1 MCLRHSDIFFMARI
15 SETTKERIIEAA
27 DIVDVVGQFVELK
40 KKGARYIGLC
50 PFHNDKHA
58 TNFSVY
64 PAKQCFKC
72 FACDAKGGVIEFL
85 KRHEGLSFPDALR
98 WLGKRYNILVD
109 DVPLDYTPPP
119 PRPKPKP
126 KDMLVLPMSIVE
138 RSQHIENDT
147 LVKWLRSLPW
157 DGAQKARIDKVLEEY
172 HIGHS
177 KQGMTIFWQ
186 IDEQQRVRTGKMMR
200 YKADGHR
207 DKDSKYGKDWIHAVL
222 SRKKKDDDPWP
233 HPELFNPDKQE
244 MKQCLF
250 GMHLL
255 KKYPDAAVNIVE
267 SEKTA
272 VIMAIAHGNH
282 DRQVWMA
289 CGGLENVSFD
299 KLTPIIKQGRM
310 IVLYPDRDGIA
321 KWKEKGAK
329 INYINLF
336 CDAKPVTDWWH
347 PEDGEKADIADV
359 IVRSLLT
366 RNKP

>member
-1 MCLRHSDIFFMARI
+1 MARI
-15 SETTKERIIEAA
+15 SDTTKERILEAA
-27 DIVDVVGQFVELK
+27 DIVDVVGQFIELK

-50 PFHNDKHA
+50 PFHDDQHA

-109 DVPLDYTPPP
+109 DVPLDYTPP
-119 PRPKPKP
+119 RPKPKP
-126 KDMLVLPMSIVE
+126 KDMLVLPMSMVE
-138 RSQHIENDT
+138 RTQRLDNDT
-147 LVKWLRSLPW
+147 LAKWLRSLPW
-157 DGAQKARIDKVLEEY
+157 DGAQAARIEEVLAEY

-186 IDEQQRVRTGKMMR
+186 IDEKQQVRTGKMIR

-207 DKDSKYGKDWIHAVL
+207 DKKTSYSNDWIHAAL
-222 SRKKKDDDPWP
+222 SGKFKDGKRVYEAPWP

-282 DRQVWMA
+282 SRQLWMA
-289 CGGLENVSFD
+289 CGGLENLNGYYL
-299 KLTPIIKQGRM
+299 KPIINEGRM
-310 IVLYPDRDGIA
+310 IVLYPDRDGIE
-321 KWKEKGAK
+321 KWKKKARE
-329 INYINLF
+329 IDYFNLF
-336 CDAKPVTDWWH
+336 CDAKPVTDWWL
-347 PEDGEKADIADV
+347 PEDGDKADIADV
-359 IVRSLLT
+359 IVRNLLT

>member
-1 MCLRHSDIFFMARI
+1 MAKI
-15 SETTKERIIEAA
+15 SKTTKERILDAA
-27 DIVDVVGQFVELK
+27 DIVDVVGEFVKLK
-40 KKGARYIGLC
+40 KKGQRYIGLC
-50 PFHNDKHA
+50 PFHDDEHA

-109 DVPLDYTPPP
+109 DEQLDYTPPP

-126 KDMLVLPMSIVE
+126 KDMLVLPMSMVE
-138 RSQHIENDT
+138 KTEQLDNDT
-147 LVKWLRSLPW
+147 LVKWLRSLPF
-157 DGAQKARIDKVLEEY
+157 DGAQARRIERVLSEY

-207 DKDSKYGKDWIHAVL
+207 DKESRYGKDWIHAIL

-233 HPELFNPDKQE
+233 YPWLFDPDKQE

-255 KKYPDAAVNIVE
+255 KDYRGADVKIVE

-272 VIMAIAHGNH
+272 LIMAIAYGNH
-282 DRQVWMA
+282 EKNLWMA
-289 CGGLENVSFD
+289 CGGLENISFD
-299 KLTPIIKQGRM
+299 KLSPIIAEGRR
-310 IVLYPDRDGIA
+310 IILYPDRDGIE
-321 KWKEKGAK
+321 KWRQKAAAL
-329 INYINLF
+329 NYKNIEV
-336 CDAKPVTDWWH
+336 DARPVTEWWK
-347 PEDGEKADIADV
+347 PEDGDKADIADV
-359 IVRSLLT
+359 IVRNLLK
-366 RNKP
+366 RQ